1 MGSSRRDTDPPRDAA
16 VIGFLIRR
24 MSHAVLVL
32 FVVSVIAF
40 SLSNMIGDP
49 VASILGLNSTPADQ
63 QALRERLH
71 LNDAAPVRYLH
82 FVAGALHGEFGTSY
96 TAQRPVAVLVRER
109 LPATVELSVVA
120 LVISVGCGVP
130 LGLFA
135 AAAPRSR
142 VASVLMSLSVVG
154 VALPTFVFAILSI
167 TVFSVVL
174 GWLPSFGRGQ
184 VVQLGWWS
192 TGFLTRSGWLSL
204 VLPALSLAAG
214 QIALV
219 ARLVRAE
226 MVEVLRA
233 DYIRFARARGVPSR
247 LIYFSH
253 ALRNTMV
260 PIITVSGIQFGFLV
274 AFGVVVESVF
284 QWPGLGLL
292 LIQALGSADVPMISA
307 FLLLAALFFVAVNLI
322 VDLLYA
328 AVDPRMRIGR
338 H

>member
-1 MGSSRRDTDPPRDAA
+1 L
-16 VIGFLIRR
+16 IGFLLRR
-24 MSHAVLVL
+24 VGHAALVL

-63 QALRERLH
+63 DALRARLH
-71 LNDAAPVRYLH
+71 LNDPQPVRYLH
-82 FVAGALHGEFGTSY
+82 FIAGAVHGEFGTSY
-96 TAQRPVAVLVRER
+96 NAQRPVADLVRER
-109 LPATVELSVVA
+109 LPATVELSLVA
-120 LVISVGCGVP
+120 LLISVGCGMP

-135 AAAPRSR
+135 AVKPGSR
-142 VASVLMSLSVVG
+142 VASCLMSLSVVG

-167 TVFSVVL
+167 TVFSVML
-174 GWLPSFGRGQ
+174 GWLPSFGRGE
-184 VVQLGWWS
+184 VVHLGWWT
-192 TGFLTRSGWLSL
+192 TGLLTRSGRLSL
-204 VLPALSLAAG
+204 VLPAISLAAG

-233 DYIRFARARGVPSR
+233 DYIRFARARGVPDR

-253 ALRNTMV
+253 ALRNTTV
-260 PIITVSGIQFGFLV
+260 PIITVSGIQLGFLV

-292 LIQALGSADVPMISA
+292 LLQALGTADVPMISA
-307 FLLLAALFFVAVNLI
+307 FLLLAASFFVAINLV

-328 AVDPRMRIGR
+328 VVDPRLRLSRGG
-338 H
+338 HH